1 MNVTATT
8 NSGTHAFVNG
18 EWFPPITVSGAIH
31 ADALRKVNET
41 ALKFL
46 FIRKLADLSTFRN
59 QARQNEFHLDTLSVG
74 NGRLLQKYWSACT
87 KKLIRT

>member
-31 ADALRKVNET
+31 ADVLRKVNE
-41 ALKFL
+41 
-46 FIRKLADLSTFRN
+46 I
-59 QARQNEFHLDTLSVG
+59 
-74 NGRLLQKYWSACT
+74 
-87 KKLIRT
+87 